1 MIACRLSEACQQELN
16 IKPRL
21 GYNQIFQPE
30 FTMNYRR
37 NDTVDVLYAVD
48 ETFSCHIL
56 ADNEEL
62 HRVTVPPRSCLVI
75 NSAVRHKLVI
85 DRPVQILGIEFE
97 FQKEAAEG
105 YPLSALFEKVP
116 GFQQFIEADRDFI
129 TFPSNADLLEPMRS
143 LLESVVEHPR
153 EPDTALALQQ
163 SLYVALFLVELTMN
177 YRDSE
182 LTPQQGRYIEKVKA
196 FIEQNVGENLT
207 IPQIAQTV
215 NLHPNYLERL
225 FKKTENC
232 TIVDYINH
240 QRILKAAYLLRSTD
254 WSIESIA
261 YEAGF
266 NNRQHFSKM
275 FNRFIKMSPM
285 GYRTLLNV
293 KRYGENKPSADAEQ
307 EEPPAEPEEN

>member
-1 MIACRLSEACQQELN
+1 MTVCRLSEACHKDLH

-21 GYNQIFQPE
+21 GYNQIFQPG

-48 ETFSCHIL
+48 EMFNCHIL
-56 ADNEEL
+56 TEGDEQ
-62 HRVTVPPRSCLVI
+62 HRVTVPPHGCLVI
-75 NSAVRHKLVI
+75 NSGVRYRLVI
-85 DRPVQILGIEFE
+85 DRPVQILSLSFS
-97 FQKEAAEG
+97 FQQETVEG
-105 YPLSALFEKVP
+105 YPLTSLMEKAPRFRLFA
-116 GFQQFIEADRDFI
+116 EADRDFAA
-129 TFPSNADLLEPMRS
+129 FPGNTELLAPMRS
-143 LLESVVEHPR
+143 LLESVVEHPY
-153 EPDTALALQQ
+153 EPDMALAFQQ
-163 SLYVALFLVELTMN
+163 ALYVALFFVELTMN
-177 YRDSE
+177 YRDSD
-182 LTPQQGRYIEKVKA
+182 LTPQQGWYIEQVKSYIEKNA
-196 FIEQNVGENLT
+196 GENLT

-240 QRILKAAYLLRSTD
+240 QRIIKAAHLLRTTD

-261 YEAGF
+261 YEVGF

-285 GYRTLLNV
+285 GYRMLLNI
-293 KRYGENKPSADAEQ
+293 KRYGENKPNEDAT
-307 EEPPAEPEEN
+307 

>member
-1 MIACRLSEACQQELN
+1 MIACRLSEACRQALY

-21 GYNQIFQPE
+21 GYNRIFQPG

-48 ETFSCHIL
+48 EMFSCHIL
-56 ADNEEL
+56 TESEEQ
-62 HRVTVPPRSCLVI
+62 HRVTVPPCGCLVI
-75 NSAVRHKLVI
+75 NSAVRYRLVI
-85 DRPVQILGIEFE
+85 DRPVQILSISFT
-97 FQKEAAEG
+97 FQEETAEG
-105 YPLSALFEKVP
+105 YPLTALMEKAP
-116 GFQQFIEADRDFI
+116 GFRLFSEADRDFV
-129 TFPSNADLLEPMRS
+129 TFPGNAELLGPMRS
-143 LLESVVEHPR
+143 LLDSVVEHPY
-153 EPDTALALQQ
+153 EPDTVLALQQ
-163 SLYVALFLVELTMN
+163 ALYVALFFVELTMN

-182 LTPQQGRYIEKVKA
+182 LTPQQGWYIEQVKA
-196 FIEQNVGENLT
+196 FIEKNVGENLT

-240 QRILKAAYLLRSTD
+240 QRILKAAYLLRTTD

-285 GYRTLLNV
+285 GYRMLLHI
-293 KRYGENKPSADAEQ
+293 KRYGENKSTEDIAESTETT
-307 EEPPAEPEEN
+307 EE